1 MTEPTNPTPDPD
13 APTEPTDPAPEATPK
28 GKRTPFDAPAD
39 AKGSDRKALY
49 DRTEGRFV
57 TGPGEP
63 GKGAPSFDR
72 VKGHTYA
79 TVKV

>member
-1 MTEPTNPTPDPD
+1 MTESTNPTPDPD
-13 APTEPTDPAPEATPK
+13 APTEATPKATPK
-28 GKRTPFDAPAD
+28 GKRAPFDAPAD
-39 AKGSDRKALY
+39 AKGSDRKAVY

-63 GKGAPSFDR
+63 GEGAPAFDR